1 MPLRLPIPPLD
12 LEATLDGGQA
22 FRWRWV
28 DGAWEGII
36 GTRWVRLRAEA
47 GHLLAETGTDPG
59 DGTWLRHYLG
69 LEDDLETIV
78 GTFPD
83 DPPLR
88 KAVEACPGLR
98 LLRQD
103 PWECLASFILS
114 STKQIVQIQ
123 QCVALLCDAFG
134 EPIPGPA
141 GTTSSRAFPT
151 AAQLASV
158 TESQLRACKLGFRA
172 RYLAAAAQAVAAGR
186 LDLDSLRVLS
196 TSAAREQLTELPG
209 VGPKIANCVLLFAY
223 GRQDAFP
230 VDVWVLRALRELYFP
245 RRRPKPRTL
254 QRFTETH
261 FGPNAGYAQ
270 QYLFHYIRNHRPT
283 ETRPS

>member
-1 MPLRLPIPPLD
+1 MPLRIPMPLLD

-22 FRWRWV
+22 FRWRHI
-28 DGAWEGII
+28 DGGWEGVL
-36 GTRWVRLRAEA
+36 GNRWVRLCTEA
-47 GHLLAETGTDPG
+47 GDLVAETASDPD
-59 DGTWLRHYLG
+59 DGAWLRNYLG
-69 LEDDLETIV
+69 LDDDLEAIV
-78 GTFPD
+78 RTFPD

-88 KAVEACPGLR
+88 AAVEACPGLR

-114 STKQIVQIQ
+114 STKQIIQIQ
-123 QCVALLCDAFG
+123 HCVALLCDAFG
-134 EPIPGPA
+134 DPIPGPA
-141 GTTSSRAFPT
+141 NAPSPRAFPT
-151 AAQLASV
+151 ATQLASV
-158 TESQLRACKLGFRA
+158 PESRLRECKLGFRA
-172 RYLAAAAQAVAAGR
+172 RYLAAAAQEVGAGR
-186 LDLDSLRVLS
+186 LDLESLRELS
-196 TSAAREQLTELPG
+196 TTEARDQLTRLPG

-254 QRFTETH
+254 LRFTETH

-270 QYLFHYIRNHRPT
+270 QYLFHFIRNHRPT
-283 ETRPS
+283 TPS

>member
-1 MPLRLPIPPLD
+1 MPLRIPMPLLD

-22 FRWRWV
+22 FRWRGI
-28 DGAWEGII
+28 DGGWEGVL
-36 GTRWVRLRAEA
+36 GDRWVRLRTEA
-47 GHLLAETGTDPG
+47 GDLVAETATDPG
-59 DGTWLRHYLG
+59 DGAWLRHYLG
-69 LEDDLETIV
+69 LDDDLEAIV
-78 GTFPD
+78 RTFPD
-83 DPPLR
+83 DPPLMA
-88 KAVEACPGLR
+88 AVQACPGLR

-134 EPIPGPA
+134 NAIPGPA
-141 GTTSSRAFPT
+141 NAPSTPTFPT
-151 AAQLASV
+151 AARLASV
-158 TESQLRACKLGFRA
+158 PESRLRECKLGFRA
-172 RYLAAAAQAVAAGR
+172 RYLSAAAQEVGAGR
-186 LDLDSLRVLS
+186 LELESLRGMS
-196 TSAAREQLTELPG
+196 TTEARDQLTGLPG

-254 QRFTETH
+254 LRFTETH

-270 QYLFHYIRNHRPT
+270 QYLFHFIRNHRPT
-283 ETRPS
+283 KPS